1 MMEFCLCWSEVNLR
15 RFFWTQCRHIL
26 HWSW

>member
-1 MMEFCLCWSEVNLR
+1 MEFCLCWSQVNLR
-15 RFFWTQCRHIL
+15 RFSGTQCRHIL